1 MKEQGERP
9 EPFLRHWWR
18 GLRRLPV
25 LPICI
30 ILVVLVIPAIFAEYL
45 APHSPFTG
53 SLRAR
58 LQPPAFL
65 GGQSEYFLGTDA
77 QGRDVLSRMIFGAR
91 VSAIVAGIGILLGGV
106 VGVLLGVAAGY
117 FGGLADTVISR
128 AVDTTLSVPIVLVAI
143 AIAAAQGPSFGA
155 VIGVTGLFLWSVYAR
170 QVRGET
176 LKWKEAQFVR
186 RAAVTGAS
194 HARIVFVHLLPN
206 MVNTII
212 VLVTLQVGFVIV
224 FESSLSFMGVGIPQ
238 PNPAWGLMVAEGRGH
253 VVTAWWIAF
262 FPGLAI
268 MLTVLAFNLMG
279 DWLRDRLDP
288 RLRQV

>member
-1 MKEQGERP
+1 MVEKGGRHTP
-9 EPFLRHWWR
+9 TALRLWQR
-18 GLRRLPV
+18 SRQ
-25 LPICI
+25 LPIVPIFI
-30 ILVVLVIPAIFAEYL
+30 ILMVLVVPAIFAEYL

-58 LQPPAFL
+58 LQPPSFF
-65 GGQSEYFLGTDA
+65 GGSSDYFLGTDA
-77 QGRDVLSRMIFGAR
+77 QGRDVLSRIIYGAR
-91 VSAIVAGIGILLGGV
+91 VSAIVAGIGILLGGS
-106 VGVLLGVAAGY
+106 VGILLGVAAGY
-117 FGGLADTVISR
+117 FGGFVDAVISR

-155 VIGVTGLFLWSVYAR
+155 VIVVTGLFLWSVYAR
-170 QVRGET
+170 QIRAET
-176 LKWKEAQFVR
+176 LKWKEAQFVK
-186 RAAVTGAS
+186 RARVTGAS

-206 MVNTII
+206 MVNTMI

-224 FESSLSFMGVGIPQ
+224 FESSLIFMGVGIPQ
-238 PNPAWGLMVAEGRGH
+238 PIPAWGLMVAEGRGH
-253 VVTAWWIAF
+253 VISAWWIAF

-268 MLTVLAFNLMG
+268 MLTVLAFNLIG

>member
-1 MKEQGERP
+1 MKEQGGRP
-9 EPFLRHWWR
+9 VPFLRHWWR

-30 ILVVLVIPAIFAEYL
+30 ILVVLVIPAIFAEHL

-65 GGQSEYFLGTDA
+65 GGPSEFLLGTDA
-77 QGRDVLSRMIFGAR
+77 QGRDVLSRIIFGAR
-91 VSAIVAGIGILLGGV
+91 VSAIVAGIGILLGGA

-117 FGGLADTVISR
+117 FGGLTDTVISR

-253 VVTAWWIAF
+253 VITAWWIAF

>member
-1 MKEQGERP
+1 MVEEGARRMP
-9 EPFLRHWWR
+9 MA
-18 GLRRLPV
+18 RRLWQTSRELPV
-25 LPICI
+25 VPLVI
-30 ILVVLVIPAIFAEYL
+30 ILAVLVLPAIFAEHL
-45 APHSPFTG
+45 APHSPFSG

-65 GGQSEYFLGTDA
+65 GGSSEFLLGTDA
-77 QGRDVLSRMIFGAR
+77 QGRDVLSRIIFGAR
-91 VSAIVAGIGILLGGV
+91 VSAIVAGIGIVLGGV
-106 VGVLLGVAAGY
+106 VGIMLGVAAGY
-117 FGGLADTVISR
+117 FGGFVDAVISR
-128 AVDTTLSVPIVLVAI
+128 AVDTTLSVPVVLVAI

-170 QVRGET
+170 QIRAET
-176 LKWKEAQFVR
+176 LKWKEAQFVK
-186 RAAVTGAS
+186 RAKITGAS

-238 PNPAWGLMVAEGRGH
+238 PNPAWGLMVAEGRVH
-253 VVTAWWIAF
+253 VISAWWIAF

-268 MLTVLAFNLMG
+268 MLTVLAFNLVG